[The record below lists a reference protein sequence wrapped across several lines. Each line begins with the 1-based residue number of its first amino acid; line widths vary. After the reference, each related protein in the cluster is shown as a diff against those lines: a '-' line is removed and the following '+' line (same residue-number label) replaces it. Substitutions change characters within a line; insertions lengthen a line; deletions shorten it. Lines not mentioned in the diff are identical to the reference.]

1 MPRMVTRTRIK
12 ICGITRPE
20 DVVAVARLGADAMG
34 LNFYPK
40 SKRYVSVAI
49 AREIVAAAPAFVDI
63 VGVFVG
69 ATLQEVRETLR
80 ATGIGCAQF
89 HHQEPPEMIRD
100 LAPWRTL
107 RAFGWEGPQTAG
119 EVDQYLKKCR
129 DFGRLPAG
137 VLLDTY
143 KAGVSGGTGE
153 AWHWDQ
159 LGTWRPA
166 VPLVLAG
173 GLTPENVAAAV
184 MRIRPDAVDVA
195 GGVESAPGIKD
206 LAKVADF
213 IEAVREADRQT
224 ATVDI

>member
-1 MPRMVTRTRIK
+1 MPQMVTRTRIK
-12 ICGITRPE
+12 ICGITRPD
-20 DVVAVARLGADAMG
+20 DVAAVARLGVDAVG

-49 AREIVAAAPAFVDI
+49 AREIVAAAPAFLDF

-69 ATLQEVRETLR
+69 ASLQEIRETLN
-80 ATGIGCAQF
+80 ATGIGSIQL
-89 HHQEPPEMIRD
+89 HHQEPPEMVRD
-100 LAPWRTL
+100 LGPWRTL

-119 EVDQYLKKCR
+119 DVDHYLKKCR
-129 DFGRLPAG
+129 EFGRLPAG

-143 KAGVSGGTGE
+143 KAGISGGTGE

-173 GLTPENVAAAV
+173 GLKPDNVAAAIV
-184 MRIRPDAVDVA
+184 RIQPDAVDVA

-206 LAKVADF
+206 LAKVANF
-213 IEAVREADRQT
+213 IEAVRWADRHT
-224 ATVDI
+224 TTVDI